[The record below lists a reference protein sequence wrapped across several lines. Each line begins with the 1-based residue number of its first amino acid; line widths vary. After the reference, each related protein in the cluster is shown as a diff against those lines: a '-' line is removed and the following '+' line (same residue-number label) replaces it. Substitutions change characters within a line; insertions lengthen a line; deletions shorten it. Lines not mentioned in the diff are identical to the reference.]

1 MTRVTR
7 STNVRAIGD
16 GHVADAGGGD
26 TTGATTKQVV
36 LDCDSN
42 MTLSQLRIAC
52 NALIASFS
60 SALKP

>member
-1 MTRVTR
+1 MTRLTR
-7 STNVRAIGD
+7 STNVHGTGD
-16 GHVADAGGGD
+16 GLVAEQGHGD

-36 LDCDSN
+36 LDCDS
-42 MTLSQLRIAC
+42 TLTVSQLRIAC